1 VSRVR
6 AAVVIAGEFIAFAPI
21 VEAGS
26 IDFARPKSSYF
37 HRAVKSHLDVRG
49 LQIPM
54 DDPMPVR
61 HFERVRELLRDQER
75 LCVASIEVSEQ
86 WRTQGGKKVKHN
98 PNDRRRAR
106 DDGRGTR
113 RAGQCQSVAI
123 SSSVLY

>member
-1 VSRVR
+1 MSRVR
-6 AAVVIAGEFIAFAPI
+6 ATVVIAGEFIAFAPI

-26 IDFARPKSSYF
+26 IDFARPKSSDF

-75 LCVASIEVSEQ
+75 LLNIRLPS
-86 WRTQGGKKVKHN
+86 
-98 PNDRRRAR
+98 RAVTL
-106 DDGRGTR
+106 DAFLAGRGR
-113 RAGQCQSVAI
+113 SFARVRAE
-123 SSSVLY
+123 L

>member
-1 VSRVR
+1 MSRVR

-54 DDPMPVR
+54 DDPMPAR

-75 LCVASIEVSEQ
+75 VVRQNPSGITVA
-86 WRTQGGKKVKHN
+86 T
-98 PNDRRRAR
+98 PP
-106 DDGRGTR
+106 
-113 RAGQCQSVAI
+113 C
-123 SSSVLY
+123 